1 MLLLQ
6 RYKSPEASPRT
17 ALPRL
22 GSGLRK
28 GLGIDFALIEKG
40 GGPSLSEL
48 HA

>member
-6 RYKSPEASPRT
+6 RYKSPEASRRT
-17 ALPRL
+17 VLPRL

-28 GLGIDFALIEKG
+28 GLGIDFALIKKG
-40 GGPSLSEL
+40 GGLSLSEL